1 MDSSRVYVFSAL
13 FCITLF
19 CFLAVRIY
27 SIRHK
32 SGNSRCQE
40 DDIARILKNRM
51 AKGEIDEQ
59 EYRRLKELLIK

>member
-1 MDSSRVYVFSAL
+1 MDNSSVYVFSAL

-32 SGNSRCQE
+32 YGNSRRRE
-40 DDIARILKNRM
+40 DDIAWILKNRM

-59 EYRRLKELLIK
+59 EYSRLKDLLTK

>member
-1 MDSSRVYVFSAL
+1 MDNSSVYVFSAL

-32 SGNSRCQE
+32 SGNSPAGRMTLPDSQTGWPKVKLTNRN
-40 DDIARILKNRM
+40 IAGLRTC
-51 AKGEIDEQ
+51 
-59 EYRRLKELLIK
+59 